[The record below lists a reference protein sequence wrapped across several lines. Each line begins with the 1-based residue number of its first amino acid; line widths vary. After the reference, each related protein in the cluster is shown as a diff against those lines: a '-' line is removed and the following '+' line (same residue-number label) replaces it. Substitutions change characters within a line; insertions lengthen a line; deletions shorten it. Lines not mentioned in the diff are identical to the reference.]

1 MRDEGDPGAL
11 LAYRPPPGEVEGE
24 VDAENGLALMERRV
38 AAQTAAL
45 AAVPLNMRVPRS
57 VIALLASSPGDVD
70 GTGLPARCLPRLV
83 ALLDQVQAL
92 IDNVTLRERELG
104 GRLAT
109 VRAARR
115 VGPAAHLLD
124 CRG

>member
-11 LAYRPPPGEVEGE
+11 LAYRPPPGEVE
-24 VDAENGLALMERRV
+24 AENRLALVERRV
-38 AAQTAAL
+38 AAQATAL
-45 AAVPLNMRVPRS
+45 AAVPLHMRVPRS
-57 VIALLASSPGDVD
+57 VIALLASAPGHLD

-83 ALLDQVQAL
+83 AVLDEVQAL

-109 VRAARR
+109 VRGARR
-115 VGPAAHLLD
+115 AGPAAHLLD
-124 CRG
+124 CRS